1 MSTSKSE
8 QDSAIQGGDREQGH
22 VIPTQTKKL
31 SKIRGGHKASVTRAL
46 RAVDKIILAYND
58 EEKPTLLGLKMTLE
72 RKLETLLEIHEKIWM
87 SLKMKMKLQ
96 KKSYNLTICN
106 QEFNQKLW
114 RQMNS

>member
-8 QDSAIQGGDREQGH
+8 QDSAIQGGDREQGP

-58 EEKPTLLGLKMTLE
+58 EEKPTLLG
-72 RKLETLLEIHEKIWM
+72 
-87 SLKMKMKLQ
+87 
-96 KKSYNLTICN
+96 
-106 QEFNQKLW
+106 
-114 RQMNS
+114 